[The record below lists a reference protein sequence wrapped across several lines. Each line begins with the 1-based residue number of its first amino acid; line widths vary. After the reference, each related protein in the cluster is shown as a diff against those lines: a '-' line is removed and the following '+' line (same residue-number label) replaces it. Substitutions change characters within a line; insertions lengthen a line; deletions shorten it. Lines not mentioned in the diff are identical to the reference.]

1 MSHLLAVPGAVAG
14 LLVPWT
20 PHEPCGCSVR
30 LPAAP
35 LEQRQCRQL
44 KTGVRTDP
52 EGGEPWRQR
61 GLGSG
66 RAGAGH
72 RGCGELARAAGPGC
86 ERPCLPLMEPNS
98 GKAPSDPNHSVPMC
112 SLGKGGRGAS
122 DGMQLRFVAL
132 TNEFIFIQSTS
143 FPAAYW
149 SHSLRSGFD
158 GIRLF

>member
-72 RGCGELARAAGPGC
+72 RGCGELAVPQAPAASGPAFPSWSQTAERPLPTQTIPFQCAASARAAEGPPTGC
-86 ERPCLPLMEPNS
+86 SS
-98 GKAPSDPNHSVPMC
+98 GSWLSQMSSFSY
-112 SLGKGGRGAS
+112 SLLHFQQPTGAT
-122 DGMQLRFVAL
+122 V
-132 TNEFIFIQSTS
+132 
-143 FPAAYW
+143 
-149 SHSLRSGFD
+149 
-158 GIRLF
+158 